1 MSNTMTH
8 KRLACAMQKAGM
20 KVENIPRFSF
30 PSQEDKASNAWKAT
44 NPKNGMSVEWHTQAG
59 FVPAKDGAAAFWDES
74 NQITTHTTWRSPQ
87 TDLMT
92 DCFCDSFYRTI
103 KSSVDALVRG

>member
-8 KRLACAMQKAGM
+8 KRLVNAFLKAGM
-20 KVENIPRFSF
+20 KVENVPNWHDKDK
-30 PSQEDKASNAWKAT
+30 PSHSWMAT
-44 NPKNGMSVEWHTQAG
+44 NPKTGKCVVWHTQAA
-59 FVPAKDGAAAFWDES
+59 FVPAKDGVEAHWDES